1 MEGSKPDG
9 KKIVFTKRKRTAQ
22 DELPDFSEFTQGA
35 VTEESKKEEDSSKL
49 FFEGE
54 IFDQFYRPLSV
65 QGGIERIQAIAEI
78 PVNPPEPPV
87 RLGAAQREAHA
98 AERQSIAEALA
109 HQIYKLAQRVRET
122 DINIYLSAFNVAL
135 AGRSCREMTNILSR
149 MNQFFTAH
157 YYAAIRERGERP
169 EVYQQI
175 VKRVGHQ
182 HSERLAK
189 IVHGMS
195 VEDVAKKV
203 WDLYHSA
210 LPDKTHRIEDLLLD
224 CTEPQLLAV
233 REEFL
238 LMPYKD
244 LARQI
249 HTLLHASPT
258 ESQTP
263 VRKTIG
269 KTEVYEHKKQAA
281 YRARE
286 QFYTIR
292 YLLLG
297 RSAEEIALIKRF
309 YIDLGDQT
317 LSDFDLSLDADIKR
331 VFPPADVERLSTL
344 LLGWAPHLEAEEINK
359 IIFGSGQKG
368 QGEDTLSDPRDA
380 VDRDH
385 TQGLGPFLQRFK
397 KHRLLHQAE
406 SVHDRVLLVYELL
419 RERIGALSPS
429 RFHET
434 NQALREYYGYQL
446 DPALFPSLSVFDARH
461 LAVTMHERLS
471 SSFDANEL
479 VQALEYLDPR
489 QCLSVHKA
497 FEVVFGRG
505 LRDLIEARAKQ
516 IGVSMT
522 GAALKAWLDRYVDG
536 HGRWPL
542 NLDVLA
548 HVRGGEP
555 VTVWDP
561 NFKPSSADEEN
572 AHRLAALLDQD
583 VDQGSLDR
591 PIREFFLGRKPES
604 LLSLERTFF
613 DMTDPPM
620 PLREALEDVM
630 SKQAYQDVMLMFA
643 GIDPLEFL
651 NSLHND
657 PIRALELRDHSAS
670 TIAYLRERYKGA
682 YFVDLVDEVEARGDE
697 RLKNS
702 NVSDAL
708 GVILRPEVLRVR
720 RILGE
725 MRRETA
731 PEVDFLKHTFSGS
744 AFKVM
749 SFERAYDTF
758 FPRLRVHLKLAAAR
772 MAISVGSFVEL
783 ILALERVDTEIP
795 ARILECFDAV
805 DVRRLQELLR
815 ENRVSQRVVE
825 ECYDLINHERTLR
838 HALKEM
844 AVDTDLIN
852 ETLLHLQGYCSVTVA
867 EEVKAT
873 VDSLSGD
880 DLALEVLEILRPP
893 SQSNPN
899 DRIPG
904 DINWMDEMI
913 YQVGLAYKR
922 LSGETLVASCRSRG
936 VKTEALEEI
945 TARIYGLEVC
955 SSARELFALIKSTKE
970 GVVNPDI
977 SEGRICSH
985 IESRGPKYRERLLGA
1000 YQSFWSHTPGY
1011 SSLLDD
1017 MTKYFKDT
1025 PVKRKL
1031 LALFLG
1037 TGSEKK
1043 PALDTPPG
1051 GFH

>member
-9 KKIVFTKRKRTAQ
+9 KKIVFTKRKRASQ
-22 DELPDFSEFTQGA
+22 DELPDFSEFTR
-35 VTEESKKEEDSSKL
+35 ESAPEDTKNNDDSAKL

-65 QGGIERIQAIAEI
+65 RGGIERIREIAEV
-78 PVNPPEPPV
+78 PVSAPEPPV
-87 RLGAAQREAHA
+87 RLGAAQREAQA
-98 AERQSIAEALA
+98 AERQAVAEALA

-135 AGRSCREMTNILSR
+135 AGRSCRETTNILAR

-182 HSERLAK
+182 HSDRLAK
-189 IVHGMS
+189 IVHGMN
-195 VEDVAKKV
+195 VEEVAKKV
-203 WDLYHSA
+203 WDLYHGA
-210 LPDKTHRIEDLLLD
+210 LPDKAHRIEDILLD

-249 HTLLHASPT
+249 HTLLRASPL
-258 ESQTP
+258 ESQSP

-297 RSAEEIALIKRF
+297 RKADELALIKRF
-309 YIDLGDQT
+309 YIDLGDQSQ
-317 LSDFDLSLDADIKR
+317 SDSELSLEADIKR
-331 VFPPADVERLSTL
+331 VFPPADVERLSSL
-344 LLGWAPHLEAEEINK
+344 LQGWAPHREAEEINT
-359 IIFGSGQKG
+359 IIFGVGSKG
-368 QGEDTLSDPRDA
+368 QRDDTLSDPRDA

-397 KHRLLHQAE
+397 KHRLVQQSD
-406 SVHDRVLLVYELL
+406 SVHDRVLLVYELI

-461 LAVTMHERLS
+461 LAVMMHERLY
-471 SSFDANEL
+471 SSFDAQEL
-479 VQALEYLDPR
+479 IQVLEYLDPR
-489 QCLSVHKA
+489 QCLSVQKA

-516 IGVSMT
+516 IGVSMS
-522 GAALKAWLDRYVDG
+522 GAALEAWLDRYVDG

-548 HVRGGEP
+548 HLRCGEL

-561 NFKPSSADEEN
+561 KFKPSPADEDN

-583 VDQGSLDR
+583 VDQGALDR
-591 PIREFFLGRKPES
+591 PIREFLLGLKPEA
-604 LLSLERTFF
+604 LASLERTFF

-620 PLREALEDVM
+620 PLREALEDAM
-630 SKQAYQDVMLMFA
+630 SPQAYQDVMLMFA

-651 NSLHND
+651 NRLHKD
-657 PIRALELRDHSAS
+657 PTTSVELRDHAAS
-670 TIAYLRERYKGA
+670 TISYLRERYKGV
-682 YFVDLVDEVEARGDE
+682 YFTDLIDAVEERGDE
-697 RLKNS
+697 GLKNAR
-702 NVSDAL
+702 VSDAL
-708 GVILRPEVLRVR
+708 GALFRPEILRARK
-720 RILGE
+720 ILGE
-725 MRRETA
+725 MRREMA
-731 PEVDFLKHTFSGS
+731 PEIEFLKHTLAGS

-749 SFERAYDTF
+749 SFERAYDMC

-772 MAISVGSFVEL
+772 MAMSVGTFVEL

-805 DVRRLQELLR
+805 DVYRLQELLR

-825 ECYDLINHERTLR
+825 ECYDLLNHERTLR

-852 ETLLHLQGYCSVTVA
+852 ETLLHLQGYCSVTIA
-867 EEVKAT
+867 EEVKAS

-880 DLALEVLEILRPP
+880 DLAHEILEILRAP
-893 SQSNPN
+893 SLSNPN
-899 DRIPG
+899 DRIPA
-904 DINWMDEMI
+904 DINWMDEMV
-913 YQVGLAYKR
+913 YQVGLAYRR
-922 LSGETLVASCRSRG
+922 LSGESLVMACRAKG
-936 VKTEALEEI
+936 VDAEALEEI
-945 TARIYGLEVC
+945 TGRIYGLEVC

-970 GVVNPDI
+970 GIVNPDI
-977 SEGRICSH
+977 SESRICSH
-985 IESRGPKYRERLLGA
+985 MESRGPKYRERLLAA
-1000 YQSFWSHTPGY
+1000 YQAFWSHTPGY

-1037 TGSEKK
+1037 GGSEKK
-1043 PALDTPPG
+1043 PAQDTPPG